1 MAPRPFLS
9 LPCELRHMVYKF
21 YFTTKQGYHFNAASR
36 KLTAANGEPIDLALM
51 YTCRFI
57 AGETKEM
64 PFLYNH
70 ICFKTFYQKDL
81 SVWLCRFNWLV
92 AAQFRKQIQL
102 LIQLSPFITPEI
114 QLRVKERFPWF
125 VASLSS
131 ALTYHNNPG
140 LGWRD
145 RFDICPN
152 DRARSA
158 HREAIEF
165 TLRLLCERSGEQ
177 FIKTINES
185 LVGWENS
192 GGARLSNFLNRC
204 YEPWRFPSLL
214 SDLEEMGSRL
224 GEHEAW
230 PSMTAWKTS
239 RRHNMQY
246 RSVYRFSAVSAAI
259 CFLDALPINKRS
271 SLRNITIHEDRVS
284 AGEPDGHAIGL
295 IPFCQENGRLRI
307 KHKFSMV
314 RNIFERAYMSEFGVE
329 EDNWSA
335 EIMFRF
341 AGMNLYTVVGNCLS
355 EAMYLP
361 DAGMPDGS
369 YTLLLD
375 GEDAGDLCSAFFQK
389 EVLKKEARR
398 LILDRALKEDPNSA
412 WAGDYLYDMKFL
424 LEGHAGALAHLCNK
438 TSFFESNFY
447 PGHLNNVDALMAHY
461 RGVGLDRCIAELVFG
476 DMAYDYDFESFR
488 HVPRWGPM
496 VMENFEWR
504 KLPEDRPIPYGE
516 IRL

>member
-21 YFTTKQGYHFNAASR
+21 YFATKQGYHFNAASC

-51 YTCRFI
+51 YTCRFV
-57 AGETKEM
+57 AEETKEM
-64 PFLYNH
+64 PFLYND
-70 ICFKTFYQKDL
+70 ICFKTFYQQDL
-81 SVWLCRFNWLV
+81 SVWLCRFDWLV

-125 VASLSS
+125 VGSLSS

-204 YEPWRFPSLL
+204 YEPWRFPSSL

-259 CFLDALPINKRS
+259 GFLDALPINKRS
-271 SLRNITIHEDRVS
+271 SLRNITIHEDRIS

-329 EDNWSA
+329 EDDWSA
-335 EIMFRF
+335 EIMFKF
-341 AGMNLYTVVGNCLS
+341 AGMNLDTVVGNCLS

-375 GEDAGDLCSAFFQK
+375 GENAGDLCSAFFQR
-389 EVLKKEARR
+389 EVLKKEAKR
-398 LILDRALKEDPNSA
+398 LVLDRALKEDPNSA
-412 WAGDYLYDMKFL
+412 WADDYLYDMELL
-424 LEGHAGALAHLCNK
+424 LEGYPGALAHLCNK

-447 PGHLNNVDALMAHY
+447 PGHLNNVDSLMAHY
-461 RGVGLDRCIAELVFG
+461 RGVGLERCIAELVFG
-476 DMAYDYDFESFR
+476 DMEYDYDFESFS

-516 IRL
+516 IRI